1 MLKRKTKPAI
11 LILQVVIVFSSYI
24 FPQNPDSLFN
34 SELYPFV
41 VDSIAIS
48 GNDITE
54 EFIIFRELNFA
65 PGDTLAKNNAYFNRE
80 RVYSLGIFNHVYFI
94 PTIVDSINLLT
105 IEVEESWYIY
115 PIPFLDARDGDL
127 DKLTYGILLRLRNF
141 RGRNED
147 LTASIGFGYD
157 PRFSLGYFNPNILGN
172 ENIFIGMRV
181 GYSDISNRSLIA
193 ENIYGRAF
201 DQKYISANLTLGKR
215 FGLFDRFYL
224 TGGYNYIETPFFI
237 AGINASDD
245 RIDNVVEV
253 GVGYEHDTRDLYQF
267 PKDGIFSSF
276 NFTQKGLGFDNIN
289 YSIARVD
296 YREYRQ
302 LFSKLI
308 SKWRFN
314 SRFTFGDDVP
324 YYDYSRLEGS
334 QRVRG
339 HYDEKFEGRD
349 YYFGSLE
356 FYYPI
361 IEELNIDLT
370 FIPIIPDQLLSYR
383 IGFYA
388 QVFAETGIA
397 KFKSDP
403 LAINRFNSGYGFGIT
418 LLILPYQVLRIEMA
432 FNEQMKSEFILNLGI
447 SF

>member
-1 MLKRKTKPAI
+1 M
-11 LILQVVIVFSSYI
+11 
-24 FPQNPDSLFN
+24 
-34 SELYPFV
+34 
-41 VDSIAIS
+41 
-48 GNDITE
+48 
-54 EFIIFRELNFA
+54 
-65 PGDTLAKNNAYFNRE
+65 
-80 RVYSLGIFNHVYFI
+80 
-94 PTIVDSINLLT
+94 
-105 IEVEESWYIY
+105 
-115 PIPFLDARDGDL
+115 
-127 DKLTYGILLRLRNF
+127 
-141 RGRNED
+141 
-147 LTASIGFGYD
+147 
-157 PRFSLGYFNPNILGN
+157 
-172 ENIFIGMRV
+172 
-181 GYSDISNRSLIA
+181 
-193 ENIYGRAF
+193 
-201 DQKYISANLTLGKR
+201 
-215 FGLFDRFYL
+215 
-224 TGGYNYIETPFFI
+224 
-237 AGINASDD
+237 
-245 RIDNVVEV
+245 
-253 GVGYEHDTRDLYQF
+253 
-267 PKDGIFSSF
+267 
-276 NFTQKGLGFDNIN
+276 GFDNIN